1 MVTPIRQF
9 VSLTSVS
16 PDLFQI
22 FLLIPLN
29 VISFSIR
36 KLNTIL
42 IRCLRLNDIDIKP
55 DTNLRKE

>member
-1 MVTPIRQF
+1 MVPPIRQF

-16 PDLFQI
+16 PDLLQI

-42 IRCLRLNDIDIKP
+42 IRGLRLNDIDIKP